1 MSNLC
6 SCYNL
11 YYYWSLQKFLV
22 AIFKL
27 QSEELRQSAFVTP
40 QFLYM
45 VYNSIRHKAAR

>member
-11 YYYWSLQKFLV
+11 YYCWSLQKFLL
-22 AIFKL
+22 AILKL

-40 QFLYM
+40 QFLYT
-45 VYNSIRHKAAR
+45 VKNLIRHKAAR